1 MPLSLSPP
9 HHFHS
14 HLLSAIKAVRQ
25 RSLHLNHT
33 SRTIAHA
40 LGEQERK
47 RVNQSILS
55 SYTSSYTPYTVHAP
69 SLFFTM
75 GPTVMTNTSSSFIG
89 APPTTALDIAEFEK
103 SLALDAPIST
113 SVMPRWQRKQLQQ
126 SSNVESTSTPE
137 SAPSSAST
145 SMCSTSSACSN
156 NKECSTSN
164 QLVAGETRDRFIPH
178 RSSMHMDRANY
189 LLSKENGNPDSAA
202 ADNAGAGG
210 LGGTGGELHK
220 ALEQNL
226 LGVPATINERGHRV
240 LAFQHKAPAPEEGY
254 QNGLKVL
261 YSQNKARTG
270 MAGSGRARATRHIP
284 SAPARVLDAP
294 DLLDDY
300 YLNLLS
306 WGANDILAVALG
318 SAVYLWNAKS
328 GDITELL
335 NLEGDDYVSSVSWMA
350 GGNHVAVGTAGG
362 ETQLWDTTAVKQL
375 RTMIGHSARVGAL
388 SWYEHVVTSG
398 SRDTTAVHH
407 DVRAQ
412 RHAVGTLRHHTQ
424 EVCGLAWSPDG
435 TTLASGANDNTLCL
449 WDASVGEGRLSTAAP
464 RFTLT
469 DHQAAVKALAW
480 CPFKRNTLA
489 SGGGTA
495 DRCIKIWN
503 SQTGGLLNSVDTGS
517 QVCALLWSHT
527 EEELLSSH
535 GYAENQLCLWKYPSM
550 VKTKEL
556 TGHTSRVLHL
566 AASPDGRQVVSGAGD
581 ETLRFWDVFA
591 PPSKSKGE
599 KGGKIGGGRFEGE
612 GVTRPLKIR

>member
-1 MPLSLSPP
+1 MTSAVINVTSKPYHSTTLDVIEFENSMHAFNAPLS
-9 HHFHS
+9 
-14 HLLSAIKAVRQ
+14 
-25 RSLHLNHT
+25 
-33 SRTIAHA
+33 
-40 LGEQERK
+40 
-47 RVNQSILS
+47 S
-55 SYTSSYTPYTVHAP
+55 SV
-69 SLFFTM
+69 L
-75 GPTVMTNTSSSFIG
+75 
-89 APPTTALDIAEFEK
+89 
-103 SLALDAPIST
+103 
-113 SVMPRWQRKQLQQ
+113 PRWQRKQLQQ
-126 SSNVESTSTPE
+126 QQLQQQQQQHQRNDSCPSS
-137 SAPSSAST
+137 SASAST
-145 SMCSTSSACSN
+145 SFCSTSSSSSDCSG
-156 NKECSTSN
+156 SA
-164 QLVAGETRDRFIPH
+164 QPGAGETRDRFVPN
-178 RSSMHMDRANY
+178 RSSMCMDRSNY
-189 LLSKENGNPDSAA
+189 LLSKENGNPDNAADSSRTSGSAA
-202 ADNAGAGG
+202 ATGNGG
-210 LGGTGGELHK
+210 DFHK
-220 ALEQNL
+220 ALGHNL
-226 LGVPATINERGHRV
+226 LGVPATIDGNGHRV
-240 LAFQHKAPAPEEGY
+240 LAFRTKAPAPEEGY
-254 QNGLKVL
+254 QNRLKVL
-261 YSQNKARTG
+261 YSQNKG
-270 MAGSGRARATRHIP
+270 MAGSGSGGAVRPTRHIS
-284 SAPARVLDAP
+284 SAPARILDAP

-306 WGANDILAVALG
+306 WGANDVLAVALG

-335 NLEGDDYVSSVSWMA
+335 NLEGDDYVSSVSWTA
-350 GGNHVAVGTAGG
+350 SGNHVAVGTAGG

-375 RTMIGHSARVGAL
+375 RTMNGHSARVGAL
-388 SWYEHVVTSG
+388 SWNEHVITSG

-407 DVRAQ
+407 DVRSR

-424 EVCGLAWSPDG
+424 EVCGLSWSPDG

-449 WDASVGEGRLSTAAP
+449 WDASVGEGRFSTASP

-556 TGHTSRVLHL
+556 KGHTSRVLHL

-591 PPSKSKGE
+591 PPSKSSKGSG
-599 KGGKIGGGRFEGE
+599 GGKIGAGRLEAEGA
-612 GVTRPLKIR
+612 RSLAIR